1 MSGALDGLVA
11 LDLATFVAAPFCCT
25 LLGEFGALV
34 IKVEQPGR
42 GDDLR
47 RLGHKPADGVS
58 YMWLVEARNK
68 KSITCNLREPEG
80 QALIKRLAAKAD
92 ILAENF
98 RPGTM
103 EKWNLG
109 YDELARANPGLV
121 MVRISAFGQTGPS
134 RERPGFGR
142 IAGAVSGVSYISG
155 YPDRPPVSPG
165 TPTIPDYL
173 AGAMGALG
181 ALAAIESRHRT
192 GLGQVVDVALYEPM
206 LRMMDE
212 MIPVHAALG
221 KIRERIGSGTEYVV
235 PHNHYQ
241 ARDGSWIAIACTNDR
256 MFERLTVDAMGQP
269 ELRAEFSSM
278 DERIR
283 RRAGAGRARAVV
295 GGRLRRR
302 RGARQAGRRRG
313 PLLARQQR
321 EGPLR
326 RSPREGAR
334 EPRRRR
340 RAGRRSGVDARRR
353 AQAVADAG
361 RDHERRPRRAGR
373 AQRGDLLRPARPH
386 EGRSRRARQAG
397 HRVSA
402 AGADC
407 RCAACSSR
415 RPTSRARSRRWRR
428 SAPMR

>member
-25 LLGEFGALV
+25 LLGELGAEV
-34 IKVEQPGR
+34 IKIEQPGQ

-47 RLGHKPADGVS
+47 RLGHKPAEGIS

-80 QALIKRLAAKAD
+80 QALITRLAASAD

-103 EKWNLG
+103 EKWRLG
-109 YDELARANPGLV
+109 YAELSRVNPRLV
-121 MVRISAFGQTGPS
+121 MVRISAFGQTGPK
-134 RERPGFGR
+134 RDRPGFGR

-181 ALAAIESRHRT
+181 ALAGIESRHRT

-206 LRMMDE
+206 LRMLDE
-212 MIPVHAALG
+212 MIPVYGALG

-241 ARDGSWIAIACTNDR
+241 ARDGSWIAVACTNDR
-256 MFERLTVDAMGQP
+256 MFERLAVDAMGRP
-269 ELRAEFSSM
+269 ELRAEFPSM
-278 DERIR
+278 EARIR
-283 RRAGAGRARAVV
+283 RREALDARVQEWVGAFDAAEVLARLDAASVPCSRVNSIKDLFADEHVRARENLIPVPGPDGVTIWMPGIVPKLSRTPGQVKSAGAAAPGEHNEEIYC
-295 GGRLRRR
+295 GRLGLTREDL
-302 RGARQAGRRRG
+302 AA
-313 PLLARQQR
+313 LARK
-321 EGPLR
+321 GI
-326 RSPREGAR
+326 
-334 EPRRRR
+334 
-340 RAGRRSGVDARRR
+340 V
-353 AQAVADAG
+353 
-361 RDHERRPRRAGR
+361 
-373 AQRGDLLRPARPH
+373 
-386 EGRSRRARQAG
+386 
-397 HRVSA
+397 
-402 AGADC
+402 
-407 RCAACSSR
+407 
-415 RPTSRARSRRWRR
+415 
-428 SAPMR
+428 